1 MSPPIGVRLPAAR
14 QASEEM
20 NTPCTQ
26 SFNHRTSP
34 LLTTIQHIPNIPLD
48 IWVTFHG
55 ISNRLTLPVI
65 VSPPMQTR
73 QRMSR
78 GAGSHVSVISRSG
91 SPNIPLASIDTTR
104 AHKLRWNCTSLAPE
118 ITQYPTYPTAPGYRE
133 ASGVLHCTLQP
144 LVSRPGLKR

>member
-1 MSPPIGVRLPAAR
+1 LPAAR

-34 LLTTIQHIPNIPLD
+34 LLTSIQHFPNIPLD
-48 IWVTFHG
+48 IWATFHG

-91 SPNIPLASIDTTR
+91 SPEYHSQVLIPRELISCAGTAHHSRPKSHNIPRTPRRLGIAKPVGCCTAHCNRSFHALA
-104 AHKLRWNCTSLAPE
+104 
-118 ITQYPTYPTAPGYRE
+118 
-133 ASGVLHCTLQP
+133 
-144 LVSRPGLKR
+144 